1 MSKRRF
7 LISPLA
13 AAATLLAFGAQAQVT
28 VQGFADGAWRSVSN
42 SKGTVQSVVSGSGT
56 GAPNSSVTGPPSDPS
71 TATVP
76 APSGRT
82 P

>member
-28 VQGFADGAWRSVSN
+28 VQGFADGAWRV
-42 SKGTVQSVVSGSGT
+42 GLHPPRRQTQCLPPPP
-56 GAPNSSVTGPPSDPS
+56 ATGPQ
-71 TATVP
+71 
-76 APSGRT
+76 
-82 P
+82 